1 MMTNDTAEAMDHLRQ
16 SCAIAA
22 GKAPAPTMTDMF
34 TGEARQVTCWETD
47 GVYACWTCG
56 AACSIL
62 TDGYTEWVS
71 CPSCET
77 VTGIP

>member
-1 MMTNDTAEAMDHLRQ
+1 MTDDTAAAMDHLRQ

-22 GKAPAPTMTDMF
+22 GKAPVPTMTDMF

-47 GVYACWTCG
+47 GFYACWTCG
-56 AACSIL
+56 AACSVL
-62 TDGYTEWVS
+62 TNGHTEWVS

>member
-1 MMTNDTAEAMDHLRQ
+1 MADDTAAAMDHLRQ

-22 GKAPAPTMTDMF
+22 GKAPVPTMTDMF

-56 AACSIL
+56 AACPIL
-62 TDGYTEWVS
+62 TDGHTEWVS
-71 CPSCET
+71 CQSCET
-77 VTGIP
+77 VTGVLP

>member
-1 MMTNDTAEAMDHLRQ
+1 MTDDTAAAMDHLRQ

-22 GKAPAPTMTDMF
+22 GKAPVPTMTDMF
-34 TGEARQVTCWETD
+34 TGEARQVTCWAT
-47 GVYACWTCG
+47 GALFACGECG
-56 AACSIL
+56 ARCCVL

-71 CPSCET
+71 CQSCET